1 MSVRLQS
8 GVLFAVLAALTSA
21 CTFPRTAAPN
31 SSNSRPSDLPLSGT
45 SWVLESA
52 TNSPSA
58 AQPAQPAPA
67 ATNGQQ
73 AAVSPGVALAPMQA
87 SWMLPDRGQRPTL
100 AFSADR
106 NAASGSTGCNRY
118 FGDFEAGSNDLS
130 FGGLAT
136 TRMMCFNDLAV
147 QELAYLD
154 ALSKVDGYSNTGT
167 SLTLT
172 TSDGRRLSYS
182 PLKTPAPGAVQ
193 ASYRY
198 LCDDG
203 LRFIAS
209 FDPASESA
217 TLQLPDGTSATL
229 KQEPA
234 GSGAAYAS
242 QRYRLHT
249 KGNEALLNTLSD
261 GSSRHCVAP
270 PSQQG

>member
-8 GVLFAVLAALTSA
+8 GVLFAALAALTSA
-21 CTFPRTAAPN
+21 CTFPPSTVSN
-31 SSNSRPSDLPLSGT
+31 SSSVRSSPLPLNGT

-52 TNSPSA
+52 TNSPSSD
-58 AQPAQPAPA
+58 QPAQPAPA
-67 ATNGQQ
+67 ASGQQ
-73 AAVSPGVALAPMQA
+73 AAVTPGVAPAPMQA
-87 SWMLPDRGQRPTL
+87 SWVLPGRGQRPTL

-118 FGDFEAGSNDLS
+118 FGDFEADSNDLS

-154 ALSKVDGYSNTGT
+154 ALTKVDGYSNTGMR
-167 SLTLT
+167 LTII
-172 TSDGRRLSYS
+172 TSDAWQLSYS
-182 PLKTPAPGAVQ
+182 PLKPTGPVTSQ
-193 ASYRY
+193 AIYRY
-198 LCDDG
+198 VCDDG
-203 LRFIAS
+203 LRFTAS

-217 TLQLPDGTSATL
+217 TVRLPDGASDTL

-234 GSGAAYAS
+234 GSGAAYSS

-249 KGNEALLNTLSD
+249 KGNEAMLNTLS
-261 GSSRHCVAP
+261 
-270 PSQQG
+270 